1 MIDQPATETRPAA
14 RIAPME
20 FDDYPDEE
28 WVEDDGDEEDDLLA
42 CPSCHQPVHEDTQQ
56 CPHCG
61 DWITPEYP
69 GTRPKRWIWAVAV
82 LAVIFGLLAWLIR

>member
-1 MIDQPATETRPAA
+1 
-14 RIAPME
+14 ME

-42 CPSCHQPVHEDTQQ
+42 CPSCREPVHEDTPQ

-61 DWITPEYP
+61 DWITPVDST
-69 GTRPKRWIWAVAV
+69 GRSGRWVWAVVA
-82 LAVIFGLLAWLIR
+82 ALLILSMLLWTVT